1 MHRAIRSLMLTAVL
15 VGASSGLAAA
25 KDFVFNPQA
34 GLTASH
40 RTNDPADITTSAR
53 VGYSLGA
60 NLRFGSGKAYLAPG
74 AYLQRENI
82 QTTQKDTLSTG
93 NLEDIVGVQSV
104 HLPLLVGVNMS
115 DNPTGSSLGFR
126 LFGGPTMT
134 VVTKV
139 QSNDFGL
146 TRDDFKS
153 SYAGIMGGA
162 GFDLSRLTVDVS
174 YEGSLGKVMQ
184 NSDAKQQSLRAVL
197 GIKI

>member
-1 MHRAIRSLMLTAVL
+1 MHRAIRSLMLTALL
-15 VGASSGLAAA
+15 VGSTSGLAAA

-53 VGYSLGA
+53 IGYSVGG

-82 QTTQKDTLSTG
+82 QTTQKDTVST
-93 NLEDIVGVQSV
+93 NNIDDIVGVGSI

-115 DNPTGSSLGFR
+115 DNPTGSGLGFR

-134 VVTKV
+134 VVTNV

-146 TRDDFKS
+146 EKDDFKS
-153 SYAGIMGGA
+153 TYAGVMGGA
-162 GFDLSRLTVDVS
+162 GFDLSRLTVDFS
-174 YEGSLGKVMQ
+174 YETSFSKVME
-184 NSDAKQQSLRAVL
+184 NSDAKQQTLRGVL

>member
-1 MHRAIRSLMLTAVL
+1 MHRAIRSLMLTAIL
-15 VGASSGLAAA
+15 VGSSSGLAAA

-40 RTNDPADITTSAR
+40 RTNDPADITTAAR
-53 VGYSLGA
+53 VGYAFGG

-74 AYLQRENI
+74 VYLQRENI
-82 QTTQKDTLSTG
+82 QLTQKDTLSTN
-93 NLEDIVGVQSV
+93 NLEDIVGVQGV

-115 DNPTGSSLGFR
+115 DNPTGSGLGFR
-126 LFGGPTMT
+126 LFGGPTLT

-139 QSNDFGL
+139 QGNDFGL
-146 TRDDFKS
+146 EKDDFKS

-174 YEGSLGKVMQ
+174 YEGSLGKVME
-184 NSDAKQQSLRAVL
+184 NSDAKQQSLRAIF